1 MDDATIGAPSERT
14 TVRRLPEHVR
24 YDRAT
29 VDAILDEGLVCHL
42 GFVAGDRPCVI
53 PTIYGRDRD
62 RVYVRGSVASRMLRT
77 LSAGA
82 EACLTVT
89 LVDGLVLA
97 RSAFH
102 HSLEYRSVVLFGE
115 ARTVSD
121 GDEKLHALRIISER
135 TLRDRW
141 DDCRPPNEMEIRQT
155 SVLSLPIDG
164 ASAKVSRGPSEDEP
178 EGLDLDTWAGVLPLA
193 THVADPAPAPDLAA
207 GIARPGYLPR
217 GGTRSQALSPN
228 REALTRGAG

>member
-1 MDDATIGAPSERT
+1 MDDATSEAPSERT
-14 TVRRLPEHVR
+14 TVRRLAEHAR

-29 VDAILDEGLVCHL
+29 IHAILDEGLVCHL
-42 GFVAGDRPCVI
+42 GFATGGRPFVI
-53 PTIYGRDRD
+53 PTIYGRDGD
-62 RVYVRGSVASRMLRT
+62 LVYVHGSVASRMLRT

-102 HSLEYRSVVLFGE
+102 HSLEYRSVVLFGHPNP
-115 ARTVSD
+115 VSD
-121 GDEKLHALRIISER
+121 RDEKLHALRIISEQ
-135 TLRDRW
+135 TLPDRW
-141 DDCRPPNEMEIRQT
+141 DDSRPPNEAEMRQT
-155 SVLSLPIDG
+155 SVLSLPIDE

-178 EGLDLDTWAGVLPLA
+178 EDLDLDTWAGVLPLV

-207 GIARPGYLPR
+207 GIASPDYLPR
-217 GGTRSQALSPN
+217 GALG
-228 REALTRGAG
+228 RRL